1 METYSFVKFI
11 KFEQILFANCL
22 MIWSAT
28 QHIGPYKAVPL
39 LSWYKDN
46 MASYNIFLLV
56 LVSSSAFMILEA
68 NGKLS
73 LSPTHYST
81 TCPNVLSIVNEA
93 VIEAINKETRIGAS
107 LLRLHFHDCFVN
119 VSI

>member
-1 METYSFVKFI
+1 
-11 KFEQILFANCL
+11 

-28 QHIGPYKAVPL
+28 PHIGAYKAVPF
-39 LSWYKDN
+39 LSWYKNN

-56 LVSSSAFMILEA
+56 LVASSAFMILEA
-68 NGKLS
+68 KGKLS
-73 LSPTHYST
+73 LSPTHYSS
-81 TCPNVLSIVNEA
+81 TCPNVLSIVKKA